1 MSFVSYQPDN
11 IVFIPNKPEP
21 QKDVNLT
28 DCKVVENGTVVIDD
42 VYKKM
47 GVYDTNGY
55 LCPESILLRGEQNMP
70 PKVHANISKAP
81 LIDEEVLFLGSGYL
95 LIHFGHFLVEGI
107 SRTWPLLYSKYKNIK
122 VVIAYE
128 TKQPVPVFVRKFLN
142 ALGVRDENIIAVYKT
157 TRFKRVII
165 PRQAINGHLYILPT
179 MNKVFNKLALNLS
192 DKKYKTY
199 DKIYLSRSAM
209 NDGRTFGE
217 KQVEKIFEKNGYKI
231 IYPETLP
238 LEHQITVAANCKEM
252 AGTAGSALHL
262 ALFMKPG
269 GRVVQIKRNSNN
281 SDNLVTQKLICDLRK
296 LDLVWIYGSIETM
309 TTGHFTMEP
318 QIIGVTPYLIKFFD
332 DNHFKYSKNDIEF
345 DKEEFERYERQL
357 KKYKMKKLHK
367 KIIDIPVRLIS
378 VFGITKHGRKVIR
391 EYLRKKLHV

>member
-11 IVFIPNKPEP
+11 IVFVPNKSETP
-21 QKDVNLT
+21 KDLNLT
-28 DCKVVENGTVVIDD
+28 DCIVVENGAVVINDD
-42 VYKKM
+42 YKKM
-47 GVYDTNGY
+47 GVYDTNGL

-70 PKVHANISKAP
+70 PKVHANISNAP

-95 LIHFGHFLVEGI
+95 MIHFGHFLVEGI

-128 TKQPVPVFVRKFLN
+128 TKQKVPVFVRKFLN
-142 ALGVRDENIIAVYKT
+142 ALGVPDENIIAVYKT

-165 PRQAINGHLYILPT
+165 PRQAINGHLYMLPI
-179 MNKVFNKLALNLS
+179 MNKVFNKLALNLV

-199 DKIYLSRSAM
+199 NKIYLSRSAM

-238 LEHQITVAANCKEM
+238 LEHQVALAANCKEM

-262 ALFMKPG
+262 ALFMKAG
-269 GRVVQIKRNSNN
+269 GRVVQIKRNSTNA
-281 SDNLVTQKLICDLRK
+281 DNIVTQKLICDLRK
-296 LDLVWIYGSIETM
+296 LDLIWIYGSIETVP
-309 TTGHFTMEP
+309 TGHFTMEP

-332 DNHFKYSKNDIEF
+332 DNHFKYSKSDLDIDSKEF
-345 DKEEFERYERQL
+345 DRYKQQL
-357 KKYKMKKLHK
+357 KKYKIKKTYK

-378 VFGITKHGRKVIR
+378 VFGITKHNRKVIR
-391 EYLRKKLHV
+391 EYLRKKLYV